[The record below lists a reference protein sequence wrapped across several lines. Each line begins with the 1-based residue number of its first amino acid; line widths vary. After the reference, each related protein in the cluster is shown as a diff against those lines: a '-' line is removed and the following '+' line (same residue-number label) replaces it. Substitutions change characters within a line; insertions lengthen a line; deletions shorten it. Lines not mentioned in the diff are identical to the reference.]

1 MVSESTDAW
10 STAAI
15 LGYYVDFSD
24 VSKGPPHYK
33 EWDHLR
39 QHRPPRV
46 IVVTVVG
53 RARSG
58 GELGGRG
65 WYSPPAVLLIHTLSV
80 FSKGAETTNG
90 DLAVRLGV

>member
-1 MVSESTDAW
+1 MLGAQPPSL
-10 STAAI
+10 AI
-15 LGYYVDFSD
+15 TWIFLTSA
-24 VSKGPPHYK
+24 KG
-33 EWDHLR
+33 
-39 QHRPPRV
+39 RPIIKSGTTCCNIGPLCI

>member
-1 MVSESTDAW
+1 MSESTDAR
-10 STAAI
+10 SRDAI
-15 LGYYVDFSD
+15 LGHYVDFSD
-24 VSKGPPHYK
+24 VSKGPSHYK
-33 EWDHLR
+33 EWDHLL
-39 QHRPPRV
+39 QHRPV
-46 IVVTVVG
+46 CIIVVTVVG

-65 WYSPPAVLLIHTLSV
+65 WYSPPAVLLIHMMSV